1 MANNNKMTAREEQLN
16 FTCQNCWTVTSIQD
30 LENERFVSYDK
41 SLHELYQAVDDGT
54 INDVYNGTKITA
66 YATLS
71 KLQSKEPLG

>member
-1 MANNNKMTAREEQLN
+1 MKY
-16 FTCQNCWTVTSIQD
+16 
-30 LENERFVSYDK
+30 LENERLVSYDK

-54 INDVYNGTKITA
+54 INDVYDGTKITA